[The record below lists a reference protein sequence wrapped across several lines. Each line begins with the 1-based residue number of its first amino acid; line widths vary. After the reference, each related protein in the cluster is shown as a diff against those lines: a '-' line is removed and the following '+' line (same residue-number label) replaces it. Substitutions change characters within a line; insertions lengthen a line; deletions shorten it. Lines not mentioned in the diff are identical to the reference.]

1 YTRPHVLFTAK
12 RAFSWKGGP
21 LLVEAVRRAA
31 SRMPGLR
38 LTIVG
43 EPRHVREFDGMP
55 HVTALGHVPRDHL
68 QSLFERASLY
78 AMPAVL
84 EPWGLVYLEALS
96 TKTPILGL
104 RRHAIP
110 ELTADGRFGFLVDR
124 PEPDAVAEA
133 LVDALSDA
141 GRLQ

>member
-1 YTRPHVLFTAK
+1 V
-12 RAFSWKGGP
+12 
-21 LLVEAVRRAA
+21 
-31 SRMPGLR
+31 PGLR

-43 EPRHVREFDGMP
+43 EPRHVGEFDDIP
-55 HVTALGHVPRDHL
+55 QVTALGHVPRAQL
-68 QSLFERASLY
+68 QLMFERASLY

-110 ELTADGRFGFLVDR
+110 ELTAEGRFGFLVDR

-141 GRLQ
+141 ARLQRMGTEGQRHCLANYTWDRVAESITATMAGAP